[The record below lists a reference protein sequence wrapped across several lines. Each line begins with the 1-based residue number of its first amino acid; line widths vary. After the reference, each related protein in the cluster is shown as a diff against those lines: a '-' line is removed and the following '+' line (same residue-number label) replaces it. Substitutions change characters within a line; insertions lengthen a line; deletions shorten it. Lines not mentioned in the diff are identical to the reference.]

1 MQMGAKGRRVKPL
14 INDESPS
21 LQLFVTRVIL
31 ILTKGKEV
39 MTHLPSSFC
48 LCVGLV
54 FTFPLL
60 LSCYNPLPFIP
71 RSLYLPSR

>member
-1 MQMGAKGRRVKPL
+1 MQTGEKGRRVKPL

-31 ILTKGKEV
+31 TKGGEV

-60 LSCYNPLPFIP
+60 LSYYNPLPFIH
-71 RSLYLPSR
+71 RSLHLPSR